1 MLAHYLPLL
10 AISCS
15 APDKGQIREGWC
27 PLLPEGHRRLMGQWC
42 WDQSLDTFPL
52 YLVCPPPSPPPLP
65 GLASW
70 WCPPVPQAEHSGGL
84 GPCLSQVSLLSL
96 PPCSVA
102 PQGHH
107 NHLHKASSLGSPLP
121 TLLLPNFQRLP
132 DFCLNK
138 VPSQGGPAPTRPSVC
153 SSALPACPPAT
164 HLTLSCS
171 LLSSAWVP
179 PPPPRRTQVPRPLPE
194 T

>member
-1 MLAHYLPLL
+1 MFCTRQGPDPRGLVPTPRGPQEADVTVVLGPVIGYIPSISGLP
-10 AISCS
+10 
-15 APDKGQIREGWC
+15 
-27 PLLPEGHRRLMGQWC
+27 PL
-42 WDQSLDTFPL
+42 
-52 YLVCPPPSPPPLP
+52 SPPPLP

-121 TLLLPNFQRLP
+121 TLWLPNFQRLP

-164 HLTLSCS
+164 YLTLSCS

-179 PPPPRRTQVPRPLPE
+179 APRKTQVPRPLPE